1 MRKVVVSGGEGGGE
15 HGESIG
21 DGGKSNGDGGIKSE
35 IQEE

>member
-1 MRKVVVSGGEGGGE
+1 MVSGGEGGGE